1 MNQRVAVG
9 VLGFL
14 LCVVAFLGWRI
25 LALRA
30 RDLGP
35 AEVAVLTSEPETH
48 ATATAFVAAW
58 RRDLDST
65 YLANA
70 TVGLAGDGIRSETTE
85 VRVHRNGQSLVNR
98 DSTIFYQRDGQTE
111 TCRQTNTELFCTPPS
126 PAPTPGEDE
135 AELTTLLVEPGRQ
148 YRTTEGQESGCF
160 VLEVDLSLAVRPLR
174 FGNSAEICFDPS
186 SGALRSS
193 VIQRD
198 NREDFAFV
206 GDISDVVLESD
217 LRGRFPEPI
226 IQSFFETP

>member
-1 MNQRVAVG
+1 MNERLAVG

-25 LALRA
+25 LAVRA
-30 RDLGP
+30 RDLGS
-35 AEVAVLTSEPETH
+35 AEVAVRASEPETH
-48 ATATAFVAAW
+48 ASATAFVAAW

-85 VRVHRNGQSLVNR
+85 VRVR

-160 VLEVDLSLAVRPLR
+160 VLQVDLSLAVRPLR

-206 GDISDVVLESD
+206 GDISGVVLESD